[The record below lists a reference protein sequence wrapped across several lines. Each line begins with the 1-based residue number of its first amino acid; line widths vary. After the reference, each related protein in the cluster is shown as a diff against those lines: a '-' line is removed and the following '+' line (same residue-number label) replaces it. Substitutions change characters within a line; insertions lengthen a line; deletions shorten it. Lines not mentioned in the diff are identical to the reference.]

1 MTKKRKPGERGFA
14 IILLIVGVLALIESI
29 KMFMKEPT
37 SSSFGALP
45 LFLSSVIVIFMLK
58 IILFEDRENET
69 DNKGSNFKE
78 LLDSILTFIFPK
90 DIVVVFL
97 FLIMYCLLLVFGL
110 GFEISSTIFLIV
122 AMTYLMRGQI
132 FKNIIFTGLSMAFI
146 LIVFKTIFQ
155 VILP

>member
-1 MTKKRKPGERGFA
+1 MTKKRNPGERGFA
-14 IILLIVGVLALIESI
+14 IILLIVGGLALIESI

-45 LFLSSVIVIFMLK
+45 LFLSSVIVIFMLE

-90 DIVVVFL
+90 DIVVVLL

>member
-1 MTKKRKPGERGFA
+1 MVKKRKPGERGFA

-58 IILFEDRENET
+58 IILFEDREKGT

-78 LLDSILTFIFPK
+78 LLDSILTYIFPK
-90 DIVVVFL
+90 DIVVVLL

-110 GFEISSTIFLIV
+110 GFEMSSTIFLIV

-132 FKNIIFTGLSMAFI
+132 FKNVIYTGLSMTFI

>member
-90 DIVVVFL
+90 DIVVVLL